1 MGHIKKPHNY
11 GLSDEDEEYFK
22 QKQLMDIEKR
32 EREER
37 EEREREEFEWA
48 NERKQKQQDWLQK
61 LEEIHEEQNLTLNTQ
76 TLPLRNYLMKHVMP
90 TLTKALIGMKNQTS
104 RMIYSC
110 IFFL

>member
-1 MGHIKKPHNY
+1 MASAAGRDAHEHV
-11 GLSDEDEEYFK
+11 GCVGRGVLRAGAAG
-22 QKQLMDIEKR
+22 EKR